1 MHMVYNIHNIYIYCG
16 HVWMHKECDKYSMLE
31 TSTSQQDI
39 SEMLYT
45 PAVGWKEYLKI
56 PSTMGS
62 D

>member
-1 MHMVYNIHNIYIYCG
+1 
-16 HVWMHKECDKYSMLE
+16 MHKECDKYSMLE
-31 TSTSQQDI
+31 TSMSQQDI

-56 PSTMGS
+56 PSRMGS

>member
-1 MHMVYNIHNIYIYCG
+1 
-16 HVWMHKECDKYSMLE
+16 MHKECDKYSMLE